1 MLPRFESGEVPRLS
15 FRFVSESGL
24 KRRLKIEINTH
35 EHLAGVVDKT
45 FAVDHRAA
53 RGSVEIPTHSLNE
66 LLATK
71 LRAFCQR
78 DKGRDLFGL
87 WWSHKR
93 DEIDPGEIVRLF
105 LDSMSHGGEEADSA
119 PELRAKLVARHA
131 RGIFEEVRPLRR
143 TSVEYDTD
151 EALDVVRGRVRRAST
166 ERRRCQGTAGLPPG
180 RTAGLHL
187 RGHVISTPTDG

>member
-35 EHLAGVVDKT
+35 EHFAGVVGKT

-105 LDSMSHGGEEADSA
+105 LDSMSTAGRRPIRRPSSGPSSSQDTLAGSSRRSGRSSGPVSSTTRMRRSSGSRPSSSD
-119 PELRAKLVARHA
+119 VCGTTTA
-131 RGIFEEVRPLRR
+131 RGC
-143 TSVEYDTD
+143 S
-151 EALDVVRGRVRRAST
+151 
-166 ERRRCQGTAGLPPG
+166 PG
-180 RTAGLHL
+180 RSPDPPAEPP
-187 RGHVISTPTDG
+187 RAERWP